1 MAGFGSAV
9 NAANAAAALPT
20 AGVFAAAED
29 EGRGA
34 PPPGRYNDPVG
45 YGLPATWMPPN
56 SVVAYPVVWNP
67 QASAWG
73 VFVPGGTFVPYAT

>member
-1 MAGFGSAV
+1 MRG
-9 NAANAAAALPT
+9 AALPR
-20 AGVFAAAED
+20 
-29 EGRGA
+29 RGIA
-34 PPPGRYNDPVG
+34 TTPVG

-73 VFVPGGTFVPYAT
+73 VFVPGDTFVPYAT